1 MLQNYNSILVAVDGS
16 ASAEMAFKKAVNV
29 ALRNQGKLLLVHI
42 IDLRAFQSVATFDG
56 VLAEQAE
63 ELAKKT
69 LNAYVNEATAMGL
82 QNVETVI
89 EYGSPKA
96 IIAKE
101 LPEKHMVDLIMLG
114 ATGLN
119 AIERLFVGSVSEYV
133 IRHSPCDVLIV
144 RTDMDNKTPIGKE

>member
-1 MLQNYNSILVAVDGS
+1 MLQNYNTILVAVDGS
-16 ASAEMAFKKAVNV
+16 IAAEVAFKKAANV
-29 ALRNQGKLLLVHI
+29 ALRNHGKLILAHI
-42 IDLRAFQSVATFDG
+42 IDLRAFQSVASFDG

-63 ELAKKT
+63 ELAHKT
-69 LNAYVNEATAMGL
+69 LNGYVAEAKELGL
-82 QNVETVI
+82 ENVETII
-89 EYGSPKA
+89 EYGSPKS

-101 LPEKHMVDLIMLG
+101 LPEKYKVDLIMLG

-144 RTDMDNKTPIGKE
+144 RTDLDNKTPTGKV

>member
-1 MLQNYNSILVAVDGS
+1 MLQNYNTIMVAVDGS
-16 ASAEMAFKKAVNV
+16 EAAEVAFKKAANV
-29 ALRNQGKLLLVHI
+29 ALRNHGKLLLVHI
-42 IDLRAFQSVATFDG
+42 IDLRAFQSVASFDG

-63 ELAKKT
+63 ELAKTT
-69 LNAYVNEATAMGL
+69 LKGYVDEANKLGL
-82 QNVETVI
+82 EDIETVI

-101 LPEKHMVDLIMLG
+101 LPEKYKVDLIMLG

-133 IRHSPCDVLIV
+133 IRHAPCDVLIV
-144 RTDMDNKTPIGKE
+144 RTQLDNKTPTGKA